1 MESLGIITYHIIYYK
16 IFFQTLEY
24 VSGFCYNKNMDNFY
38 TPLDNKVIKSNA
50 RDFIRGRLWMFW
62 SVLLVV
68 GIIESLANSLPQWIF
83 GDRLSNLSDIIAGNP
98 DNIPKEISSSVFGW
112 YYVLNVLISIVLIP
126 LNIGVAQNVLAWSRG
141 EDVNKWKVLFGGF
154 NSAKIFFKQIGV
166 VVLNTILC
174 ALWAILLVVPGIIKG
189 LAYSM
194 YPYVLRDEPDLSVW
208 QTLKKSEAIM
218 KGYKG
223 KLFLMYLSFVGW
235 FILGAFTFGILY
247 IWLTPYV
254 MTSTVKFY
262 DDVRRAYY
270 NGNDPARPAFSIS
283 SDEENVFGNN
293 TLSQIK
299 ANSARKPRA
308 FFNAIFSH

>member
-24 VSGFCYNKNMDNFY
+24 VFGFCYNKNMDNFY

-112 YYVLNVLISIVLIP
+112 YYVLNVLITIVLIP

-154 NSAKIFFKQIGV
+154 NSAKIFFKQVGV

-262 DDVRRAYY
+262 DDIRRAYY

-293 TLSQIK
+293 TL
-299 ANSARKPRA
+299 
-308 FFNAIFSH
+308 

>member
-1 MESLGIITYHIIYYK
+1 
-16 IFFQTLEY
+16 
-24 VSGFCYNKNMDNFY
+24 MDNFY

-112 YYVLNVLISIVLIP
+112 YYVLNVLITIVLIP

-154 NSAKIFFKQIGV
+154 NSAKIFFKQVGV

-174 ALWAILLVVPGIIKG
+174 ALWTILLVVPGIIKG

-283 SDEENVFGNN
+283 SDEENVFGKN
-293 TLSQIK
+293 TL
-299 ANSARKPRA
+299 
-308 FFNAIFSH
+308 

>member
-112 YYVLNVLISIVLIP
+112 YYVLNVLITIVLIP
-126 LNIGVAQNVLAWSRG
+126 LNIGIAQNVLAWSRG

-154 NSAKIFFKQIGV
+154 NSAKIFFKQVGV

-174 ALWAILLVVPGIIKG
+174 ALWAILLIVPGIIKG

-283 SDEENVFGNN
+283 SDEENTFGNN
-293 TLSQIK
+293 TL
-299 ANSARKPRA
+299 
-308 FFNAIFSH
+308 

>member
-112 YYVLNVLISIVLIP
+112 YYVLNVLITIVLIP

-154 NSAKIFFKQIGV
+154 NSAKIFFKQVGV

-174 ALWAILLVVPGIIKG
+174 ALWAILLIVPGIIKG

-270 NGNDPARPAFSIS
+270 NGNDPARPSFSIS
-283 SDEENVFGNN
+283 SDEENVFDNN
-293 TLSQIK
+293 TL
-299 ANSARKPRA
+299 
-308 FFNAIFSH
+308 

>member
-112 YYVLNVLISIVLIP
+112 YYVLNVLITIVLIP

-154 NSAKIFFKQIGV
+154 NSAKIFFKQVGV

-174 ALWAILLVVPGIIKG
+174 ALWTILLVVPGIIKG

-293 TLSQIK
+293 TL
-299 ANSARKPRA
+299 
-308 FFNAIFSH
+308 

>member
-1 MESLGIITYHIIYYK
+1 MESLGIISYHIIYYK

-24 VSGFCYNKNMDNFY
+24 VFGFCYNKNMDNFY

-112 YYVLNVLISIVLIP
+112 YYVLNVLITIVLIP

-154 NSAKIFFKQIGV
+154 NSAKIFFKQVGV

-247 IWLTPYV
+247 IWLTPYI

-283 SDEENVFGNN
+283 SDEENVFGNS
-293 TLSQIK
+293 TL
-299 ANSARKPRA
+299 
-308 FFNAIFSH
+308 

>member
-83 GDRLSNLSDIIAGNP
+83 GDRLSNISDIIAGNP

-112 YYVLNVLISIVLIP
+112 YYVLNVLITIVLIP

-154 NSAKIFFKQIGV
+154 NSARIFFKQVGV

-174 ALWAILLVVPGIIKG
+174 ALWAILLIVPGIIKG

-283 SDEENVFGNN
+283 SDEENVFGNS
-293 TLSQIK
+293 TL
-299 ANSARKPRA
+299 
-308 FFNAIFSH
+308 

>member
-1 MESLGIITYHIIYYK
+1 MESLGIISYHIIYYK

-24 VSGFCYNKNMDNFY
+24 VFGFCYNKNMDNFY

-112 YYVLNVLISIVLIP
+112 YYVLNVLITIVLIP

-141 EDVNKWKVLFGGF
+141 ENVNKWKVLFGGF
-154 NSAKIFFKQIGV
+154 NSAKIFFKQVGV

-194 YPYVLRDEPDLSVW
+194 YPYILRDEPDLSVW

-247 IWLTPYV
+247 IWLTPYI

-283 SDEENVFGNN
+283 SDEENVFGNS
-293 TLSQIK
+293 TL
-299 ANSARKPRA
+299 
-308 FFNAIFSH
+308 

>member
-24 VSGFCYNKNMDNFY
+24 VFGFCYNRNMDNFY

-154 NSAKIFFKQIGV
+154 NSAKIFFKQVGV

-293 TLSQIK
+293 TL
-299 ANSARKPRA
+299 
-308 FFNAIFSH
+308 

>member
-112 YYVLNVLISIVLIP
+112 YYVLNVLISILLIP

-154 NSAKIFFKQIGV
+154 NSVKIFFKQVGV

-293 TLSQIK
+293 AL
-299 ANSARKPRA
+299 
-308 FFNAIFSH
+308 

>member
-50 RDFIRGRLWMFW
+50 RDFIRGRLWLFW

-112 YYVLNVLISIVLIP
+112 YYVLNVLITIVLIP

-154 NSAKIFFKQIGV
+154 NSAKIFFKQVGV

-293 TLSQIK
+293 TL
-299 ANSARKPRA
+299 
-308 FFNAIFSH
+308 

>member
-24 VSGFCYNKNMDNFY
+24 VFGFCYNKNMDNFY

-83 GDRLSNLSDIIAGNP
+83 GDRLSNISDIIAGNP

-112 YYVLNVLISIVLIP
+112 YYVLNVLITIVLIP

-154 NSAKIFFKQIGV
+154 NSAKIFFKQVGV

-174 ALWAILLVVPGIIKG
+174 ALWAILLIVPGIIKG

-247 IWLTPYV
+247 IWLTPYI

-283 SDEENVFGNN
+283 SDEENVFDNN
-293 TLSQIK
+293 TL
-299 ANSARKPRA
+299 
-308 FFNAIFSH
+308 

>member
-1 MESLGIITYHIIYYK
+1 MELLDIITYHIIYYK

-24 VSGFCYNKNMDNFY
+24 VFGFCYNKNMDNFY

-154 NSAKIFFKQIGV
+154 NSAKIFFKQVGV

-174 ALWAILLVVPGIIKG
+174 ALWAILLIVPSIIKG

-293 TLSQIK
+293 TL
-299 ANSARKPRA
+299 
-308 FFNAIFSH
+308 

>member
-1 MESLGIITYHIIYYK
+1 MESIGIITYHIIYYK

-24 VSGFCYNKNMDNFY
+24 VFGFCYNKNMDNFY

-112 YYVLNVLISIVLIP
+112 YYVLNVLITIVLIP

-154 NSAKIFFKQIGV
+154 NSAKIFFKQVGV

-194 YPYVLRDEPDLSVW
+194 YPYVLRDEPELSVW

-283 SDEENVFGNN
+283 SEEENVFGNN
-293 TLSQIK
+293 AL
-299 ANSARKPRA
+299 
-308 FFNAIFSH
+308 

>member
-1 MESLGIITYHIIYYK
+1 MESLDIITYHIICYK

-112 YYVLNVLISIVLIP
+112 YYVLNVLITIVLIP

-154 NSAKIFFKQIGV
+154 NSAKIFFKQVGV

-174 ALWAILLVVPGIIKG
+174 ALWAILLIVPGIIKG

-293 TLSQIK
+293 TL
-299 ANSARKPRA
+299 
-308 FFNAIFSH
+308 

>member
-98 DNIPKEISSSVFGW
+98 DNIPKEISSSIFGW
-112 YYVLNVLISIVLIP
+112 YYVLNVLITIVLIP

-154 NSAKIFFKQIGV
+154 NSAKIFFKQVGV

-174 ALWAILLVVPGIIKG
+174 ALWAILLIVPGIIKG

-247 IWLTPYV
+247 IWLTPYI

-283 SDEENVFGNN
+283 SDEENVFDNN
-293 TLSQIK
+293 TL
-299 ANSARKPRA
+299 
-308 FFNAIFSH
+308 

>member
-24 VSGFCYNKNMDNFY
+24 VFGFCYNKNMDNFY

-112 YYVLNVLISIVLIP
+112 YYVLNVLITIVLIP

-154 NSAKIFFKQIGV
+154 NSAKIFFKQVGV

-283 SDEENVFGNN
+283 SDEENVFDNN
-293 TLSQIK
+293 TL
-299 ANSARKPRA
+299 
-308 FFNAIFSH
+308 

>member
-1 MESLGIITYHIIYYK
+1 MESLDIITYHIIYYK

-24 VSGFCYNKNMDNFY
+24 VLGFCYNKNMDNFY

-98 DNIPKEISSSVFGW
+98 DNIPKELSPSVFGW

-154 NSAKIFFKQIGV
+154 NSAKIFFKQVGV

-283 SDEENVFGNN
+283 SDEENTFGNN
-293 TLSQIK
+293 TL
-299 ANSARKPRA
+299 
-308 FFNAIFSH
+308 

>member
-38 TPLDNKVIKSNA
+38 TPLDNKVVKSNA

-112 YYVLNVLISIVLIP
+112 YYVLNVLITIVLIP

-154 NSAKIFFKQIGV
+154 NSAKIFFKQVGV

-174 ALWAILLVVPGIIKG
+174 ALWAILLIVPGIIKG

-254 MTSTVKFY
+254 MTSTVRFY

-293 TLSQIK
+293 AL
-299 ANSARKPRA
+299 
-308 FFNAIFSH
+308 

>member
-112 YYVLNVLISIVLIP
+112 YYVLNVLITIVLIP

-154 NSAKIFFKQIGV
+154 NSAKIFFKQVGV

-174 ALWAILLVVPGIIKG
+174 ALWTILLVVPGIIKG

-283 SDEENVFGNN
+283 SDEENTFGNN
-293 TLSQIK
+293 AL
-299 ANSARKPRA
+299 
-308 FFNAIFSH
+308 

>member
-1 MESLGIITYHIIYYK
+1 MESLVIITYRIIYYK

-24 VSGFCYNKNMDNFY
+24 VFGFCYNKNMDNFY

-112 YYVLNVLISIVLIP
+112 YYVLNVLITIVLIP

-154 NSAKIFFKQIGV
+154 NSAKIFFKQVGV

-174 ALWAILLVVPGIIKG
+174 VLWAILLVVPGIIKG

-247 IWLTPYV
+247 IWLTPYI

-293 TLSQIK
+293 TL
-299 ANSARKPRA
+299 
-308 FFNAIFSH
+308 

>member
-1 MESLGIITYHIIYYK
+1 MESLGIITYRIIYYK

-24 VSGFCYNKNMDNFY
+24 VFGFCYNKNMDNFY

-112 YYVLNVLISIVLIP
+112 YYVLNVLITIVLIP

-141 EDVNKWKVLFGGF
+141 EDVNKWKVLFSGF
-154 NSAKIFFKQIGV
+154 NSAKIFFKQVGV

-174 ALWAILLVVPGIIKG
+174 ALWAILLIVPGIIKG

-223 KLFLMYLSFVGW
+223 KLFLMYLSFIGW

-293 TLSQIK
+293 TL
-299 ANSARKPRA
+299 
-308 FFNAIFSH
+308 

>member
-1 MESLGIITYHIIYYK
+1 
-16 IFFQTLEY
+16 
-24 VSGFCYNKNMDNFY
+24 MDNFY

-154 NSAKIFFKQIGV
+154 NSAKIFFKQVGV

-174 ALWAILLVVPGIIKG
+174 ALWTILLVVPGIIKG

-262 DDVRRAYY
+262 DDVRRTYY
-270 NGNDPARPAFSIS
+270 NGTDPARPVFSIS
-283 SDEENVFGNN
+283 SDEENTFGNN
-293 TLSQIK
+293 TL
-299 ANSARKPRA
+299 
-308 FFNAIFSH
+308 

>member
-1 MESLGIITYHIIYYK
+1 MESLDIITYHIIYYK

-154 NSAKIFFKQIGV
+154 NSAKIFFKQVGV

-174 ALWAILLVVPGIIKG
+174 ALWTILLVVPGIIKG

-293 TLSQIK
+293 TL
-299 ANSARKPRA
+299 
-308 FFNAIFSH
+308 

>member
-83 GDRLSNLSDIIAGNP
+83 GDRLSNISDIIAGNP

-112 YYVLNVLISIVLIP
+112 YYVLNVLITIVLIP

-154 NSAKIFFKQIGV
+154 NSAKIFFKQVGV

-223 KLFLMYLSFVGW
+223 KLFLLYLSFVGW

-293 TLSQIK
+293 TL
-299 ANSARKPRA
+299 
-308 FFNAIFSH
+308 

>member
-24 VSGFCYNKNMDNFY
+24 VFGFCYNKNMDNFY
-38 TPLDNKVIKSNA
+38 TPLDNKIIKSNA

-112 YYVLNVLISIVLIP
+112 YYVLNVLITIVLIP
-126 LNIGVAQNVLAWSRG
+126 LNIGIAQNVLAWSRG

-154 NSAKIFFKQIGV
+154 NSAKIFFKQVGV

-247 IWLTPYV
+247 IWLTPYI

-293 TLSQIK
+293 TL
-299 ANSARKPRA
+299 
-308 FFNAIFSH
+308 

>member
-1 MESLGIITYHIIYYK
+1 MELLGIITYHIIYYK

-24 VSGFCYNKNMDNFY
+24 VFGFCYNKNMDNFY

-112 YYVLNVLISIVLIP
+112 YYVLNVLITIVLIP

-154 NSAKIFFKQIGV
+154 NSAKIFFKQVGV

-293 TLSQIK
+293 TL
-299 ANSARKPRA
+299 
-308 FFNAIFSH
+308 

>member
-1 MESLGIITYHIIYYK
+1 
-16 IFFQTLEY
+16 
-24 VSGFCYNKNMDNFY
+24 MDNFY

-154 NSAKIFFKQIGV
+154 NSAKIFFKQVGV

-174 ALWAILLVVPGIIKG
+174 ALWTILLVVPGIIKG

-270 NGNDPARPAFSIS
+270 NGNDPARPTFSFS

-293 TLSQIK
+293 TL
-299 ANSARKPRA
+299 
-308 FFNAIFSH
+308 

>member
-1 MESLGIITYHIIYYK
+1 MESLVIITYRIIYYK

-24 VSGFCYNKNMDNFY
+24 VFGFCYNKNMDNFY

-112 YYVLNVLISIVLIP
+112 YYVLNVLITIVLIP

-154 NSAKIFFKQIGV
+154 NSAKIFFKQVGV

-247 IWLTPYV
+247 IWLTPYI

-283 SDEENVFGNN
+283 SDEENVFDNN
-293 TLSQIK
+293 TL
-299 ANSARKPRA
+299 
-308 FFNAIFSH
+308 

>member
-1 MESLGIITYHIIYYK
+1 MESLVIITYHIIYYK

-83 GDRLSNLSDIIAGNP
+83 GDRLSNISDLITGNP
-98 DNIPKEISSSVFGW
+98 DNIPKEISPSVFGW
-112 YYVLNVLISIVLIP
+112 YYALNVLIMIVLIP

-154 NSAKIFFKQIGV
+154 NSAKIFFKQVGV

-247 IWLTPYV
+247 IWLTPYI

-293 TLSQIK
+293 TL
-299 ANSARKPRA
+299 
-308 FFNAIFSH
+308 

>member
-1 MESLGIITYHIIYYK
+1 MESLVIITYRIIYYK

-24 VSGFCYNKNMDNFY
+24 VVGFCYNKNMDNFY

-83 GDRLSNLSDIIAGNP
+83 GDRLSNLFDIIAGNP
-98 DNIPKEISSSVFGW
+98 DNIPKEISPSVFGW
-112 YYVLNVLISIVLIP
+112 YYALNVLITIVLIP

-154 NSAKIFFKQIGV
+154 NSAKIFFKQVGV

-247 IWLTPYV
+247 IWLTPYI

-293 TLSQIK
+293 TL
-299 ANSARKPRA
+299 
-308 FFNAIFSH
+308 

>member
-24 VSGFCYNKNMDNFY
+24 VFGFCYNKSMDNFY

-83 GDRLSNLSDIIAGNP
+83 GDRLSNISDIIAGNP

-112 YYVLNVLISIVLIP
+112 YYVLNVLITIVLIP

-141 EDVNKWKVLFGGF
+141 EDVNKWKVLFSGF
-154 NSAKIFFKQIGV
+154 NSAKIFFKQVGV

-247 IWLTPYV
+247 IWLTPYI

-283 SDEENVFGNN
+283 SDEENVFDNN
-293 TLSQIK
+293 TL
-299 ANSARKPRA
+299 
-308 FFNAIFSH
+308 

>member
-154 NSAKIFFKQIGV
+154 NSAKMFFKQVGV

-247 IWLTPYV
+247 IWLTPYI

-293 TLSQIK
+293 AL
-299 ANSARKPRA
+299 
-308 FFNAIFSH
+308 

>member
-24 VSGFCYNKNMDNFY
+24 VSGFCYNKNVDNFY

-154 NSAKIFFKQIGV
+154 NSAKIFFKQVGV

-174 ALWAILLVVPGIIKG
+174 ALWTILLVVPGIIKG

-283 SDEENVFGNN
+283 SDEENTFGNN
-293 TLSQIK
+293 TL
-299 ANSARKPRA
+299 
-308 FFNAIFSH
+308 

>member
-1 MESLGIITYHIIYYK
+1 MESLVIITYRIIYYK

-24 VSGFCYNKNMDNFY
+24 VFGFCYNKNMDNFY

-112 YYVLNVLISIVLIP
+112 YYVLNVLITIVLIP

-154 NSAKIFFKQIGV
+154 NSAKIFFKQVGV

-194 YPYVLRDEPDLSVW
+194 YPYVLRDEPELSVW

-247 IWLTPYV
+247 IWLTPYI

-293 TLSQIK
+293 TL
-299 ANSARKPRA
+299 
-308 FFNAIFSH
+308 

>member
-1 MESLGIITYHIIYYK
+1 MESLDIITYHIIYYK

-154 NSAKIFFKQIGV
+154 NSAKIFFKQVGV

-174 ALWAILLVVPGIIKG
+174 ALWTILLVVPGIIKG

-283 SDEENVFGNN
+283 SDEENTFGNN
-293 TLSQIK
+293 TL
-299 ANSARKPRA
+299 
-308 FFNAIFSH
+308 

>member
-1 MESLGIITYHIIYYK
+1 MELLDIITYHIIYYK

-112 YYVLNVLISIVLIP
+112 YYVLNVLITIVLIP

-154 NSAKIFFKQIGV
+154 NSAKIFFKQVGV

-174 ALWAILLVVPGIIKG
+174 ALWAILLIVPGIIKG

-194 YPYVLRDEPDLSVW
+194 YPYVLRDEPELSVW

-293 TLSQIK
+293 TL
-299 ANSARKPRA
+299 
-308 FFNAIFSH
+308 

>member
-112 YYVLNVLISIVLIP
+112 YYVLNVLITIVLIP

-141 EDVNKWKVLFGGF
+141 EDVNKWKVLFDGF
-154 NSAKIFFKQIGV
+154 NSAKIFFKQVGV

-174 ALWAILLVVPGIIKG
+174 ALWAILLIVPGIIKG

-293 TLSQIK
+293 TL
-299 ANSARKPRA
+299 
-308 FFNAIFSH
+308 

>member
-1 MESLGIITYHIIYYK
+1 MESIVIITYHIIYYK

-98 DNIPKEISSSVFGW
+98 DNIPKEISSNVFGW
-112 YYVLNVLISIVLIP
+112 YYVLNVLITIVLIP

-154 NSAKIFFKQIGV
+154 NSAKIFFKQVGV

-247 IWLTPYV
+247 IWLTPYI

-283 SDEENVFGNN
+283 SDEENVFDNN
-293 TLSQIK
+293 TL
-299 ANSARKPRA
+299 
-308 FFNAIFSH
+308 